1 MLTYAN
7 VRYRLLAGKDLTAEQ
22 MHIKITQL
30 EDRLNVKKEQ
40 LLEKEL
46 ILEEVHIR
54 QLKARNHQQLLEQEL
69 MLEDTIAL
77 YYIFNACI

>member
-7 VRYRLLAGKDLTAEQ
+7 ARYRLLVGKDLTAEQ

-46 ILEEVHIR
+46 ILEEVY
-54 QLKARNHQQLLEQEL
+54 A
-69 MLEDTIAL
+69 DV
-77 YYIFNACI
+77 C